1 MAMRSLRWLRR
12 IARAKASAA
21 NRHGSQVG
29 GPARETRETRKT
41 RESGERGSISVLTIG
56 LFLVTISLLILIT
69 DIAAIAVA
77 KRSLVHATESA
88 ALRAVQ
94 NLDRAAYYRGGT
106 GIDIPIDCPSA
117 RLRVI
122 EELELWM
129 QSSGDM
135 FRPEL
140 QEVWLSDFY
149 CAGNLVKL
157 STTARARLP
166 FRLPQSSLIDVE
178 LHASAAAQSD
188 RER

>member
-12 IARAKASAA
+12 LARAKASAA
-21 NRHGSQVG
+21 NRHSSQVG
-29 GPARETRETRKT
+29 GHARETRETR
-41 RESGERGSISVLTIG
+41 ESGSISVLTIG

-88 ALRAVQ
+88 VLRAVQ

-117 RLRVI
+117 RLRVV